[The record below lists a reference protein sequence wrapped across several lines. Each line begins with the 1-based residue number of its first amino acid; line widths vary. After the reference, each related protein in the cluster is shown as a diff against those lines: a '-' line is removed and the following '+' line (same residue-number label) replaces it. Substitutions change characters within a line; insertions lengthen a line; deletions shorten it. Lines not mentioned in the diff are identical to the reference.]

1 MSAAPQAA
9 SPVSPPV
16 RRGEFIELHPLLP
29 EHAALT
35 FGWRQSQR
43 AQLLNEGA
51 ATVAQQAAWIA
62 ARPAGEHNF
71 LIVLKQGTAVG
82 MLSLCALDLRHR
94 HAEAGRFLIG
104 DEAAARG
111 IPVAAEAMKMLYQL
125 AFDELDLRRV
135 HGTVASDN
143 TLMIK
148 WQKFMGMQEEGRLR
162 RHYFIDGHYQDAV
175 LMGILED
182 EFRRVA
188 LPRLNAMIA
197 AGRSRPAAQANG
209 PRSCR

>member
-1 MSAAPQAA
+1 MSQG
-9 SPVSPPV
+9 V
-16 RRGEFIELHPLLP
+16 RHGEFVELHPLLP

-35 FGWRQSQR
+35 LAWRQSQR
-43 AQLLNEGA
+43 AQLLNPGA
-51 ATVAQQAAWIA
+51 ATVAQQADWIA
-62 ARPAGEHNF
+62 SRPAGEHNF
-71 LIVLKQGTAVG
+71 LIVLKPGTAVG

-111 IPVAAEAMKMLYQL
+111 TAAAAEAMKLLYQL
-125 AFDELDLRRV
+125 AFDDLELARV

-162 RHYFIDGHYQDAV
+162 RHYFINGHYQDAV

-182 EFRRVA
+182 EYRRVA
-188 LPRLNAMIA
+188 LPRMNAMIA
-197 AGRSRPAAQANG
+197 AARARPSLARVST
-209 PRSCR
+209 PE